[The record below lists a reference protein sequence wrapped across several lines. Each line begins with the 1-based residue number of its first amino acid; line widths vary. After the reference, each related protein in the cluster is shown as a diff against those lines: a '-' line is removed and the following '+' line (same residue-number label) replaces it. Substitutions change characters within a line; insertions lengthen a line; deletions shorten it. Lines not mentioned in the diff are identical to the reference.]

1 MRKLPAY
8 MVPKKYLPIE
18 KIPVT
23 INAKVDKKALA
34 NIYAGTKKGAAA
46 SKNSTIEGDILENIL
61 KTKFCELLDLG
72 INEIDLDS
80 DFFAMGGNSLIAMK
94 LLSQL
99 RETFDVEISLTDL
112 FMTST
117 IREMKE
123 LLEEKNAVI
132 IS

>member
-1 MRKLPAY
+1 M
-8 MVPKKYLPIE
+8 
-18 KIPVT
+18 
-23 INAKVDKKALA
+23 A
-34 NIYAGTKKGAAA
+34 NIYAGTKKGAVA

-72 INEIDLDS
+72 MNEIDLDS